1 MISVLRAF
9 FWSNVN
15 TKLSYCLNIS
25 FLINH
30 PLEAANPPNMFLV
43 RDPKSKIVTHN
54 GTFGEDGI
62 FEDFEGTAYLPG
74 YCLIFLY

>member
-1 MISVLRAF
+1 MMSVLRAS

-25 FLINH
+25 SIIIHTF
-30 PLEAANPPNMFLV
+30 EAANPPNMFLV